1 MTGDFLPHLHE
12 PEPGLLIDIGCM
24 GRGVGLQT
32 AMGAAMADYILSN
45 RLETL
50 PFPIV
55 PIKPLPLHRFHLAYV
70 SALIAWYRLTDGG
83 VKVVH

>member
-1 MTGDFLPHLHE
+1 
-12 PEPGLLIDIGCM
+12 
-24 GRGVGLQT
+24 
-32 AMGAAMADYILSN
+32 MADYILSN
-45 RLETL
+45 RLEAL

-83 VKVVH
+83 VKAVH